1 MRREIVVYFIFSSP
15 GVLGGGGCMAG
26 IGGNGQEFQA
36 WIALGFEVSFSETV
50 YRNLFASLQSCLET

>member
-1 MRREIVVYFIFSSP
+1 MMYFIFSSP

-26 IGGNGQEFQA
+26 IEETDRSSKHGLHWA
-36 WIALGFEVSFSETV
+36 SRDSFSESV